1 MRQAAQCAGRV
12 IRNKND
18 YGIVIFADR
27 RYAAARLRSKLPRW
41 IVQFLTSDCMNT
53 DIGTA
58 MAHVRSFLIDMA
70 QHRTIQQSA
79 HDTTFEELEYPP

>member
-18 YGIVIFADR
+18 YGIVIFADK
-27 RYAAARLRSKLPRW
+27 RYAAAKLRSKLPKW

-53 DIGTA
+53 DTGTA
-58 MAHVRSFLIDMA
+58 MAHIRSFLIDMA
-70 QHRTIQQSA
+70 QNKTSRQSE
-79 HDTTFEELEYPP
+79 HEPISTDLEFFT